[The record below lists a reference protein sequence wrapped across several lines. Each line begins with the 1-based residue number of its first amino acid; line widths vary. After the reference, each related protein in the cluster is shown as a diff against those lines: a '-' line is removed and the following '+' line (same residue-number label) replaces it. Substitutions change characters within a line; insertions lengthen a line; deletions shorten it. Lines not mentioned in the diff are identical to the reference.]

1 MMAMT
6 TTTVRINVRMA
17 ARFAFAPP
25 LGGESIVSCMNTFL
39 LPIEQPVI
47 NPGSTKGGIVLE

>member
-6 TTTVRINVRMA
+6 RTTVRINVRMA

-25 LGGESIVSCMNTFL
+25 LGGESIVSCMNTLL
-39 LPIEQPVI
+39 LPIELPVFD
-47 NPGSTKGGIVLE
+47 PGATKG